1 MTAMA
6 RKRALIVDDSK
17 SARIILSR
25 MLEKYDIE
33 VDLSESAEA
42 AIQYL
47 QQHRPDAIFMDH
59 LMPGMDGL
67 QAVQAI
73 KGNPQTAT
81 IPIMMYTS
89 QEGEL
94 YVGQARALGAMGVL
108 PKQVRPVD
116 VSKVLYEL
124 KLLPDRRDWSAPVLE
139 PVEIDP
145 ASGVAKLPEPPRAEA
160 PGPTIDW
167 GRRLE
172 QSIKDQGV
180 DLRRFVVASLDSFA
194 TRIISDVRDL
204 VPPPAPPVEAAVS
217 AAQPS
222 NRNWAWIAGIAAALL
237 AALALGILWANERAE
252 LDAARI
258 QMASLN
264 AANAELKRGQ
274 QELNDTIKELSNS
287 LSTVAPLAS
296 AGLGAPVAG
305 AAGSIS
311 TVRTEQVPYG
321 EVALDRSRLD
331 VLREML
337 GKLEAQGFHGTVRI
351 SSYAGNFCLV
361 GGPSDSFVP
370 APAAT
375 PVGKCEL
382 VGNPFEE
389 SLSPSQRQ
397 SVAFANLVNG
407 IRQRS
412 NGAINV
418 TVDSGAAAR
427 TAMAYPPR
435 TEPTTAA
442 EWNRAAAANA
452 ARSNT
457 TATGIPLAPLFSLR
471 CRSAA
476 SSNAS
481 STPLSASAL
490 ARIRASVTGSLQ
502 RRSILS
508 ISGSGIGVVSVGQ
521 EPLSRDGFRA
531 LTRGSVLLGYKY
543 YSIVF

>member
-33 VDLSESAEA
+33 VDMSESAEA

-124 KLLPDRRDWSAPVLE
+124 KLLPDRRDWSAPALE

-145 ASGVAKLPEPPRAEA
+145 ASGVAKLPDPVRPESTA
-160 PGPTIDW
+160 PAVDW

-204 VPPPAPPVEAAVS
+204 VPAPAPVPLEQPAAPAQGLS
-217 AAQPS
+217 PNWPWLAGLAA
-222 NRNWAWIAGIAAALL
+222 AGIAAVVFASLWIMGRNDL
-237 AALALGILWANERAE
+237 SAVQQQVAALT
-252 LDAARI
+252 
-258 QMASLN
+258 AS
-264 AANAELKRGQ
+264 NAELKRSQ
-274 QELNDTIKELSNS
+274 QDLTDSLKEMSSS
-287 LSTVAPLAS
+287 LSAAAPLAS

-305 AAGSIS
+305 ASGTAS
-311 TVRTEQVPYG
+311 TVRTEPVPYG

-351 SSYAGNFCLV
+351 SSFAGNFCLA
-361 GGPSDSFVP
+361 GAPNDGYAP

-375 PVGKCEL
+375 PMGKCD
-382 VGNPFEE
+382 VVDNPFEE
-389 SLSPSQRQ
+389 SLSTSQRQ

-407 IRQRS
+407 VRLRS
-412 NGAINV
+412 NGAIIV
-418 TVDSGAAAR
+418 AVDNAGSAR
-427 TAMAYPPR
+427 AAMAYPAR
-435 TEPTTAA
+435 NDATTAA
-442 EWNRAAAANA
+442 DWNRAAAANN
-452 ARSNT
+452 RVE
-457 TATGIPLAPLFSLR
+457 FSVEP
-471 CRSAA
+471 SA
-476 SSNAS
+476 
-481 STPLSASAL
+481 
-490 ARIRASVTGSLQ
+490 G
-502 RRSILS
+502 
-508 ISGSGIGVVSVGQ
+508 
-521 EPLSRDGFRA
+521 
-531 LTRGSVLLGYKY
+531 
-543 YSIVF
+543 